1 MSIELLF
8 KGLIIGASIAMP
20 VGPIGL
26 LCIRNVL
33 ALGMFCGL
41 ITGLGAACADAIY
54 GALAGF
60 GVTAVSSFLETYSV
74 YIQICG
80 AFFLFYL
87 GISTFFEKS
96 SNTGNKEVRL
106 TNPRAFLATFFLT
119 LTNPMTII
127 SFAGV
132 YAGLGIGHEN
142 SSFNHALV
150 TTLGVFLGSITWWII
165 LCVIVSIFRDK
176 VPSRASMWLNKIS
189 GSILFGFGIYALN
202 LN

>member
-8 KGLIIGASIAMP
+8 KGLMIGFSIAMP

-33 ALGMFCGL
+33 TFGILCGL

-60 GVTAVSSFLETYSV
+60 GIAAISTFLENHGTYL
-74 YIQICG
+74 QTLG
-80 AFFLFYL
+80 ALFLCYL
-87 GISTFFEKS
+87 GISTFLAKASKS
-96 SNTGNKEVRL
+96 SNEETTL
-106 TNPRAFLATFFLT
+106 AHSRAFLATFFLT

-132 YAGLGIGHEN
+132 YAGLGIGHE
-142 SSFNHALV
+142 SSSVSQALV
-150 TTLGVFLGSITWWII
+150 TTLGVFLGSAAWWMI
-165 LCVIVSIFRDK
+165 LSFASSFFREK
-176 VPSRASMWLNKIS
+176 MSAKSSVWLNKFS
-189 GSILFGFGIYALN
+189 GSILFGFGAFTLIS
-202 LN
+202 

>member
-8 KGLIIGASIAMP
+8 KGLIIGFSIAMP

-33 ALGMFCGL
+33 TFGMLCGL

-60 GVTAVSSFLETYSV
+60 GVATVSSFLETHGD

-80 AFFLFYL
+80 ALFLCYL
-87 GISTFFEKS
+87 GISTFFGKA
-96 SNTGNKEVRL
+96 SNTDNKEVGL
-106 TNPRAFLATFFLT
+106 TNSRAFLATFLLT

-142 SSFNHALV
+142 LSVNYSLI
-150 TTLGVFLGSITWWII
+150 TTLGVFLGSIVWWFI
-165 LCVIVSIFRDK
+165 LSLTASIFRDK
-176 VPSRASMWLNKIS
+176 FTTTSSIWLNKIS
-189 GSILFGFGIYALN
+189 GSILFGFGSLALIS
-202 LN
+202 

>member
-8 KGLIIGASIAMP
+8 KGLMIGFSIAMP

-33 ALGMFCGL
+33 TFGMLCGL

-60 GVTAVSSFLETYSV
+60 GVTAVSSFLETHGA

-80 AFFLFYL
+80 ALFLSYL
-87 GISTFFEKS
+87 GISTFFGKA
-96 SNTGNKEVRL
+96 SNTDNKEVGL
-106 TNPRAFLATFFLT
+106 TNYRAFLATFLLT

-142 SSFNHALV
+142 SSVNHALI
-150 TTLGVFLGSITWWII
+150 TTLGVFLGSIVWWFI
-165 LCVIVSIFRDK
+165 LSLTASIFRDK
-176 VPSRASMWLNKIS
+176 FTTTSSIWLNKIS
-189 GSILFGFGIYALN
+189 GSILFGFGSIALIT
-202 LN
+202 